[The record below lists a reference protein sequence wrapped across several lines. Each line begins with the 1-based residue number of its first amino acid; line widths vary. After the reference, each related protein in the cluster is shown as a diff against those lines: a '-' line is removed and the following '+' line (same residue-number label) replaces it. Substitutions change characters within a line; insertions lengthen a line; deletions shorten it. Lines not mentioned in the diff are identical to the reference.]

1 VCVALSFLSALPS
14 PCCTLLCASL
24 SFPTRRSSDLA
35 QLEPC
40 LASIL
45 GGKGEIFIFYKRES
59 AERFGRIGEQRK
71 NFLVCCPDDCRSWG
85 GTPLKPEAR
94 RLDSACHHRGH
105 GLQRRHFPH
114 GNGQLKSPGA
124 AKPLRKPLHLLG
136 QMRSRQFRTP
146 VFAFSGEIE
155 AVIRSV
161 VVGICSQ

>member
-1 VCVALSFLSALPS
+1 GLTGAGHAAEEEMAPEGVPGEPEWRNSRAIPQNI
-14 PCCTLLCASL
+14 
-24 SFPTRRSSDLA
+24 A

-94 RLDSACHHRGH
+94 RLDSACHHR
-105 GLQRRHFPH
+105 
-114 GNGQLKSPGA
+114 
-124 AKPLRKPLHLLG
+124 
-136 QMRSRQFRTP
+136 
-146 VFAFSGEIE
+146 
-155 AVIRSV
+155 
-161 VVGICSQ
+161 